1 MQTGDAGPD
10 EGEAACGDEHAGRE
24 ESVVVKPI
32 LIEHCSQ
39 CHGPKK
45 HESGFRLHNKHD
57 FFAGGDGGLAIVV
70 GKSAE
75 SRLIHFVSGADPD
88 TKMPPDGE
96 SEPLSPD
103 QIALVRAWIDQG
115 ALWPDSADQDTSRGG
130 SDHWAYK
137 PPVRHD
143 LPAVKNSAWPKN
155 PIDQFALARMEAEGL
170 APSPDA
176 ERAILADRSQ
186 RPAAGRE
193 GNFADHVG
201 MTVQGKLLA

>member
-1 MQTGDAGPD
+1 
-10 EGEAACGDEHAGRE
+10 
-24 ESVVVKPI
+24 
-32 LIEHCSQ
+32 
-39 CHGPKK
+39 
-45 HESGFRLHNKHD
+45 
-57 FFAGGDGGLAIVV
+57 GDGGLAIVV

-176 ERAILADRSQ
+176 ERAILLRRVNLDLIGLPPS
-186 RPAAGRE
+186 
-193 GNFADHVG
+193 
-201 MTVQGKLLA
+201 LAEI